1 MKTSFNSVIRNGVAL
16 AAVFVTFSAVNAA
29 DAPESPKTKFQ
40 TVSPAV
46 LAKYDTNK
54 DLVLSESEIEA
65 MHVDIANKK
74 ALAEAKRLKKFD
86 TNKDGKL
93 DESEL
98 AVEVAGKAEK
108 KAAAAEKRAEK
119 KAEKAGKTAG
129 DQVAD
134 NAPSSK

>member
-1 MKTSFNSVIRNGVAL
+1 MKLSFNSVIRNGVAL
-16 AAVFVTFSAVNAA
+16 ASVFVTFSAVHAA
-29 DAPESPKTKFQ
+29 APVETPTTKFQ
-40 TVSPAV
+40 TVSPSV

-54 DLVLSESEIEA
+54 DLVLSEAEVEA
-65 MHVDIANKK
+65 MNVDIANKK
-74 ALAEAKRLKKFD
+74 ALAEAKRIKKFD

-93 DESEL
+93 DESEI

-108 KAAAAEKRAEK
+108 KAVAAEKRAEK

-129 DQVAD
+129 DQIAD